1 MLFINCI
8 KIFPFNP
15 LTPLL
20 IPTPFFDL
28 ILIKSAFMI
37 KSKLY

>member
-1 MLFINCI
+1 MLFIYYI

-20 IPTPFFDL
+20 MPIPFFDL
-28 ILIKSAFMI
+28 ILIKSTFMI